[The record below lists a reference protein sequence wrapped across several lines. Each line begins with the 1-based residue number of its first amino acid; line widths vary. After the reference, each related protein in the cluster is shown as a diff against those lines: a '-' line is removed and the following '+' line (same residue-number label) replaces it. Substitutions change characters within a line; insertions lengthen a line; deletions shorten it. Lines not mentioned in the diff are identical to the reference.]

1 VTNSDKGWCIW
12 LTGLPGSGKSTITK
26 ELKQELEAKGI
37 GVQVLR
43 LDAFRKI
50 IVPEPQYTET
60 ERDIVYNTLV
70 FIAKLLTRNGVNVIL
85 DATANRRRWRDAAR
99 DEIEQFY
106 EIYIEC
112 PLEECMEREAG
123 RTDNLVISGLY
134 KKALERQRS
143 GETST
148 EGLLGPVV
156 GIDVPYEEPL
166 SPELVMDSK
175 MKTPLESAKII
186 IEKII
191 LK

>member
-1 VTNSDKGWCIW
+1 MVHSGEGWCVW
-12 LTGLPGSGKSTITK
+12 LTGLPGSGKSTIARSLK
-26 ELKQELEAKGI
+26 EEMASRGI
-37 GVQVLR
+37 GSQVLR

-70 FIAKLLTRNGVNVIL
+70 FIAKLLTQNGINVIL

-99 DEIEQFY
+99 DEIEKFY
-106 EIYIEC
+106 EVFIDC
-112 PLEECMEREAG
+112 PLEVCMEREAS

-134 KKALERQRS
+134 KKALERRRI

-148 EGLLGPVV
+148 DGLGQMV
-156 GIDVPYEEPL
+156 GVDVPYEEPL
-166 SPELVMDSK
+166 SPDLVIDSNS
-175 MKTPLESAKII
+175 TAPLEASVII
-186 IEKII
+186 IDSLM